1 MGHVIVSYRKPE
13 FQLELSGRKSQVWV
27 LKRNEEEKSK
37 IKTQTSDGGGGG
49 GQWGGVTV
57 LPTVREV
64 RLIPV
69 QAAV

>member
-1 MGHVIVSYRKPE
+1 MGHVIVSSRKPE

-27 LKRNEEEKSK
+27 LKMKEEEKSK

-49 GQWGGVTV
+49 SGGVAV
-57 LPTVREV
+57 LPTGREV